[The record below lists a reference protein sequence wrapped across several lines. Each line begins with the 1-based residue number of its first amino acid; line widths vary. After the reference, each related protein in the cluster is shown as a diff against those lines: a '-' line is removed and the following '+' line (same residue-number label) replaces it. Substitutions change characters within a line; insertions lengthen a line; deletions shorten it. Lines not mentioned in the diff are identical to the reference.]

1 MKTLSLKPFPKK
13 KDESAIANRKRL
25 EAVVTKS
32 DNLWGYTELGKEA
45 LKAAMTMISTK
56 HGLYANIPIICKAEN
71 CPYADTCRLVEFELA
86 PLSEM
91 CPIEVASVKARYE
104 AYAQDFD
111 LANGSFT
118 DQVIVND
125 LIETDILMD
134 RCKKLIQNEVMPIVD
149 SIVNYTDDGTPI
161 YEKKV
166 SPTIELNERLSK
178 KRANLL
184 NLMKAT
190 RKDKNDV
197 TNDTF
202 TVSDIFSQIVEM
214 ETNGEGFVEDE
225 IPERFKEDY
234 KGGE

>member
-1 MKTLSLKPFPKK
+1 MSLKPFQKK
-13 KDESAIANRKRL
+13 SDETAIANRKKL
-25 EAVVTKS
+25 EAFVTKS

-56 HGLYANIPIICKAEN
+56 HGLYANIPIVCKAEN
-71 CPYADTCRLVEFELA
+71 CPYATTCKLVEFNLA

-91 CPIEVASVKARYE
+91 CPLEVASIKARYE

-111 LANGSFT
+111 LAAGSFT

-134 RCKKLIQNEVMPIVD
+134 RCKKLIQNEVMPIMD
-149 SIVNYTDDGTPI
+149 SIVNFTDDGTPI

-178 KRANLL
+178 KRANLFS
-184 NLMKAT
+184 LMKAT
-190 RKDKNDV
+190 RKDKNESHDD
-197 TNDTF
+197 NL
-202 TVSDIFSQIVEM
+202 TVSDIFSQIAEM
-214 ETNGEGFVEDE
+214 EKNGTGFIDEEVPEQFREDE
-225 IPERFKEDY
+225 SK
-234 KGGE
+234 